1 MAGGRTLTTSVIT
14 GLMVVLGLTVACSSS
29 APAPTAASQPSDTS
43 PAVAA
48 TQPTSQPGVSGPAAV
63 AAQPTPRPSDSG
75 PAVAAAQPTPSPT
88 PQPSVGSVQPAVA
101 VATREPGALSTASA
115 GATTTAEDR
124 STASDQGE
132 SEEPRYRMFRSLPK
146 DGILAIFEPK
156 FITADEAGSQMQDKS
171 LVIGLSINGE
181 HHAYSVAFLSSHEVV
196 NDVVGGEPVAVTW

>member
-48 TQPTSQPGVSGPAAV
+48 TQPTSQPGDSGPAV
-63 AAQPTPRPSDSG
+63 PAAQPTPKSSDSS
-75 PAVAAAQPTPSPT
+75 PTVAAAQPSPT
-88 PQPSVGSVQPAVA
+88 PQPSAGSVPPAVA
-101 VATREPGALSTASA
+101 VTTREPGALSTASA

-124 STASDQGE
+124 STASDPGE

>member
-1 MAGGRTLTTSVIT
+1 MLQLGAGADSGLAAQRHQPGRSRNTTDVAAGRQRPGRTR
-14 GLMVVLGLTVACSSS
+14 S
-29 APAPTAASQPSDTS
+29 AADAEVQRQQPDRSR
-43 PAVAA
+43 
-48 TQPTSQPGVSGPAAV
+48 
-63 AAQPTPRPSDSG
+63 AAQ
-75 PAVAAAQPTPSPT
+75 PSPT
-88 PQPSVGSVQPAVA
+88 PQPSAGSVPPAVA
-101 VATREPGALSTASA
+101 VTTREPGALSTASA

-124 STASDQGE
+124 STASDPGE